1 MIEGYHVWL
10 ERMAAI
16 NHQGPMPYLGRGV
29 NTAKILGRGIW
40 KRIKRTHNQSSKWTK

>member
-1 MIEGYHVWL
+1 MSTNYYGQFD
-10 ERMAAI
+10 RMAAI

-29 NTAKILGRGIW
+29 NTAKILGRDIW